1 MIQLNYIAVDD
12 EPIFLKELNRH
23 LSTYPFLNELD
34 LISDPFE
41 AIEIINSKKP
51 DIVFLD
57 HDMPGINGRDVLKA
71 INFKSQI
78 VFITSNF
85 TPIQEVINHDGIASI
100 QGYLS
105 KPISKEE
112 LKNIC
117 LKLNST
123 IKKKTSAGRISI
135 PNGKKEAY
143 YFDLFKLSCVKADEK
158 YTIWHF
164 IDSPSVTSVNLL
176 LKDAKQLLRDK
187 GVEFIEANRSYII
200 FENGIK
206 MKKHR
211 DIIVNSNGDDIEI
224 SIGEKD
230 KDGFF
235 SWLKRKFR

>member
-1 MIQLNYIAVDD
+1 MKLNYIAVDD
-12 EPIFLKELNRH
+12 EPIFLEELNNH
-23 LSTYPFLNELD
+23 LKAFPFLNELE

-41 AIEIINSKKP
+41 AIEIINTRMP
-51 DIVFLD
+51 DVVFLD

-71 INFKSQI
+71 INYNTQV

-85 TPIQEVINHDGIASI
+85 TPIQDVINHDGIASI

-105 KPISKEE
+105 KPISKEK

-117 LKLNST
+117 LKLNSS
-123 IKKKTSAGRISI
+123 IKKKTTEGKISI

-143 YFDLFKLSCVKADEK
+143 YFDLSKLSCVKADEK

-164 IDSPSVTSVNLL
+164 IDSPTITGVNLL

-187 GVEFIEANRSYII
+187 GVEFIEVNRSYII

-211 DIIVNSNGDDIEI
+211 DIIVHSNGDEIEI
-224 SIGEKD
+224 GISEKD